1 MASDVGLIINVKN
14 VGNIHNMKHAR
25 SVLSSGLANFQ
36 PLEVLSR
43 YRDPQ
48 LQVAENCL

>member
-1 MASDVGLIINVKN
+1 MLTTMIDPYPAKLM
-14 VGNIHNMKHAR
+14 HF
-25 SVLSSGLANFQ
+25 NFQ

-48 LQVAENCL
+48 PQVIENYKYFFNLGPNIYKS